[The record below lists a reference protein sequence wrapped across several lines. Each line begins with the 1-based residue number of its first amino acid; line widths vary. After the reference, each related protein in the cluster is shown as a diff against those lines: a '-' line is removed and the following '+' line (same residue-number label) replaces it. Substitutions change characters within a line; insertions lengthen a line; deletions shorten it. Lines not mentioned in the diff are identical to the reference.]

1 MERWANINREDVH
14 LATIRVFKTSSRIK
28 LYLPENPTNPEEP
41 SEYELDMVQESVDN
55 QLVVAEKE
63 KEPGSRARTTI
74 LAGKVKHE
82 CNLRPVFTE
91 KYRKRV
97 RARHR
102 EVNTRSRQI
111 KMIEEVTSGRGSVN
125 MLSSGVAN
133 TSAFSDLVVRIFARL
148 FGIFR
153 LIGCVPQKTKQKPA
167 KGQFERMARI
177 PKNQLL
183 DLLFKL
189 FAERETWPIKLLR
202 EKTQQPEA
210 FLKETLSDI
219 AFLHRSGEHNGTWE
233 LKENFKEGVR
243 DHVHLDRTILTKYP
257 QAKLEPG
264 PSGLPG
270 MGGIDAKMEDAGEE
284 EDDDDEDDED
294 MEEVS

>member
-1 MERWANINREDVH
+1 MERWTNVNREDVH
-14 LATIRVFKTSSRIK
+14 LATIRVFKASSRIK

-41 SEYELDMVQESVDN
+41 REYELDMVQESVDN

-91 KYRKRV
+91 KYRKRI
-97 RARHR
+97 RERHR
-102 EVNTRSRQI
+102 EVNARSRQI

-133 TSAFSDLVVRIFARL
+133 TSVFSDLV
-148 FGIFR
+148 
-153 LIGCVPQKTKQKPA
+153 KTKQRPQ
-167 KGQFERMARI
+167 KGPFERMARM

-189 FAERETWPIKLLR
+189 FAEKETWPIKLLR
-202 EKTQQPEA
+202 EKTQQPEV

-233 LKENFKEGVR
+233 LKENFKDG
-243 DHVHLDRTILTKYP
+243 
-257 QAKLEPG
+257 AKPEPG

-270 MGGIDAKMEDAGEE
+270 LGGAEMKMEDIG
-284 EDDDDEDDED
+284 DDDEDEDEDDED

>member
-1 MERWANINREDVH
+1 MERWSNVVREDVH

-28 LYLPENPTNPEEP
+28 LYLPENPANPEEP
-41 SEYELDMVQESVDN
+41 REYELDMVQESVEN

-97 RARHR
+97 RERHR

-133 TSAFSDLVVRIFARL
+133 TSAFSDLVVRTCLSLWYFLANCMDRPENEAEARKGPIRTDGPYAQEPASRFAL
-148 FGIFR
+148 QAVWGE
-153 LIGCVPQKTKQKPA
+153 GDVAAKTPA
-167 KGQFERMARI
+167 
-177 PKNQLL
+177 
-183 DLLFKL
+183 
-189 FAERETWPIKLLR
+189 
-202 EKTQQPEA
+202 
-210 FLKETLSDI
+210 
-219 AFLHRSGEHNGTWE
+219 
-233 LKENFKEGVR
+233 
-243 DHVHLDRTILTKYP
+243 
-257 QAKLEPG
+257 
-264 PSGLPG
+264 
-270 MGGIDAKMEDAGEE
+270 
-284 EDDDDEDDED
+284 
-294 MEEVS
+294 

>member
-1 MERWANINREDVH
+1 M
-14 LATIRVFKTSSRIK
+14 
-28 LYLPENPTNPEEP
+28 
-41 SEYELDMVQESVDN
+41 
-55 QLVVAEKE
+55 
-63 KEPGSRARTTI
+63 
-74 LAGKVKHE
+74 
-82 CNLRPVFTE
+82 
-91 KYRKRV
+91 
-97 RARHR
+97 
-102 EVNTRSRQI
+102 
-111 KMIEEVTSGRGSVN
+111 
-125 MLSSGVAN
+125 
-133 TSAFSDLVVRIFARL
+133 
-148 FGIFR
+148 
-153 LIGCVPQKTKQKPA
+153 
-167 KGQFERMARI
+167 

-243 DHVHLDRTILTKYP
+243 AHAMFALTESYQLTAHP
-257 QAKLEPG
+257 QAKPEPG

-270 MGGIDAKMEDAGEE
+270 LGGSDVKMEDVG
-284 EDDDDEDDED
+284 DDDDDDEDEDDED

>member
-1 MERWANINREDVH
+1 MERWANVNREDVH
-14 LATIRVFKTSSRIK
+14 LATIRVFKASSRIK

-41 SEYELDMVQESVDN
+41 SEYELEMVQESVDN

-63 KEPGSRARTTI
+63 KESGSRARTTI

-102 EVNTRSRQI
+102 EVNTRARQI
-111 KMIEEVTSGRGSVN
+111 KMIDEVTAGRGSVN

-133 TSAFSDLVVRIFARL
+133 ANAFSDLVVRPLPPYSVIS
-148 FGIFR
+148 R
-153 LIGCVPQKTKQKPA
+153 LIESLAQKTKQKPA
-167 KGQFERMARI
+167 KGQFERMARM

-189 FAERETWPIKLLR
+189 FSERETWPIKLLR
-202 EKTQQPEA
+202 EKTQQPEV
-210 FLKETLSDI
+210 FLKETLTEI

-243 DHVHLDRTILTKYP
+243 VSFAFTQMNLSQPTENLSGESRTWSEWFKFTRDGWRRR
-257 QAKLEPG
+257 QDG
-264 PSGLPG
+264 RRRRGR
-270 MGGIDAKMEDAGEE
+270 
-284 EDDDDEDDED
+284 
-294 MEEVS
+294 

>member
-1 MERWANINREDVH
+1 MQRWASVNREDVH
-14 LATIRVFKTSSRIK
+14 LASIRVFKASSRIK
-28 LYLPENPTNPEEP
+28 LYLPENPANPEEP
-41 SEYELDMVQESVDN
+41 REYELDMVQESVEN

-91 KYRKRV
+91 KYRKRI
-97 RARHR
+97 RNRHR

-133 TSAFSDLVVRIFARL
+133 TSAFSDLVVRILVYSCRV
-148 FGIFR
+148 FR
-153 LIGCVPQKTKQKPA
+153 LTARSIVQKTKQKPA
-167 KGQFERMARI
+167 KGQFERMARM

-189 FAERETWPIKLLR
+189 FGEKETWAIKLLR
-202 EKTQQPEA
+202 EKTQQPET

-243 DHVHLDRTILTKYP
+243 AHVILAPKELCIRIDGTLSGKTRTWSQWAIR
-257 QAKLEPG
+257 
-264 PSGLPG
+264 
-270 MGGIDAKMEDAGEE
+270 
-284 EDDDDEDDED
+284 
-294 MEEVS
+294 VWWR